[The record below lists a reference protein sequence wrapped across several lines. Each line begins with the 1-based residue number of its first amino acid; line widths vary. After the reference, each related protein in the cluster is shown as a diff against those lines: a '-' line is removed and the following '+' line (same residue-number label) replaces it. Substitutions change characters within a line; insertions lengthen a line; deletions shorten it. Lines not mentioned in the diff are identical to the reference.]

1 MQIQLVQILLLV
13 RWLACENCSGGKPAY
28 GDLLRVEVGEFAGEA
43 SVDLQGPAV
52 DPPSSTVTGLHI
64 GV

>member
-13 RWLACENCSGGKPAY
+13 RWLACENCPGGKPAY

-43 SVDLQGPAV
+43 SVLGR
-52 DPPSSTVTGLHI
+52 SSTVTGLHI